1 MLWAPFLMKK
11 LLKNEVYG
19 FCEQCTRALFMREKS
34 TTAAKKRKKK
44 KKKKEGNENC
54 ETQTRNNVDPNGH
67 LRLLVISL
75 YRVTSTL
82 CK

>member
-1 MLWAPFLMKK
+1 MNNAPVHCLW
-11 LLKNEVYG
+11 
-19 FCEQCTRALFMREKS
+19 EKS
-34 TTAAKKRKKK
+34 QQLRLKKEKKKR
-44 KKKKEGNENC
+44 KKEGNENC
-54 ETQTRNNVDPNGH
+54 ETQTRNNIDPNGH